1 MRRAIWLPFG
11 EVVNVRIYDEY
22 NNMAIIEHD
31 DGRNETVAASTIH
44 LLVYPGYLKVAE
56 DF

>member
-11 EVVNVRIYDEY
+11 EIVTVRSYDEY
-22 NNMAIIEHD
+22 NNIAIIEHD

-44 LLVYPGYLKVAE
+44 FLIYPGYMKTAE
-56 DF
+56 DL